1 VERLRSRF
9 VRGVLS
15 ALIGVPATVLV
26 AGGLGL
32 VGVTIYS
39 CIFGRG
45 NREPI
50 RWAHL
55 GLGVLMFGVGV
66 LLVDVEIILFGAG

>member
-1 VERLRSRF
+1 MRD
-9 VRGVLS
+9 VLG

-32 VGVTIYS
+32 IGVTLFS
-39 CIFGRG
+39 RLVTRRG
-45 NREPI
+45 REPI

-55 GLGVLMFGVGV
+55 GLGLVMLVAGSLLV
-66 LLVDVEIILFGAG
+66 LLEIVLVGAG

>member
-1 VERLRSRF
+1 M
-9 VRGVLS
+9 RGVLS
-15 ALIGVPATVLV
+15 AFIGVPATVLV

-39 CIFGRG
+39 RLFRRG
-45 NREPI
+45 SREPI
-50 RWAHL
+50 RWVHL

-66 LLVDVEIILFGAG
+66 MLVDVEIILFGAG